1 VPGVNLFVDYLY
13 GWRKQG
19 GYDFATGNA
28 GTDNNYVQSQLI
40 GVGSQI
46 QW

>member
-1 VPGVNLFVDYLY
+1 VPGVNLFVDYLH
-13 GWRKQG
+13 GWRKQSG
-19 GYDFATGNA
+19 FDFATGNA
-28 GTDNNYVQSQLI
+28 GTDDNYVQSQLF

>member
-28 GTDNNYVQSQLI
+28 GTDSNYVQSQLF